1 MQHNDMKFDVL
12 SLSPNYGNPEKCGSC
27 LLDISSCL
35 EKMLQ
40 APIVCFTN
48 GDLTNKNDATM
59 GYTVQLFEDLMGRK
73 WDLPI
78 YWRSTMT
85 EKSLKNMGT

>member
-1 MQHNDMKFDVL
+1 MEIRKNAAAACFM
-12 SLSPNYGNPEKCGSC
+12 
-27 LLDISSCL
+27 ISRAAS
-35 EKMLQ
+35 KKTLQ
-40 APIVCFTN
+40 APMVCFTN